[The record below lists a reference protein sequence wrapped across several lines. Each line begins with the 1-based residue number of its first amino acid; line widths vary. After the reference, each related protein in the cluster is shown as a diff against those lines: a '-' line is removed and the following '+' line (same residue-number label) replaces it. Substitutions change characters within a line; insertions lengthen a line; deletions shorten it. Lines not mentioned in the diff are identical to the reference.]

1 MGAETITFW
10 GHPQCLFGD
19 SFVVFLRHCGGT
31 FSPSP
36 PVICTTCQSVA
47 PEAKKK
53 CLLRYVGG
61 VVPFSKPCDVKTGF
75 VTASFHPT
83 PLSFSKGEGGC
94 TVFGVVVV
102 VFLLLLL
109 LLFLLR
115 HFRGGLLLLPF
126 RLLFLSVAATASF
139 CCCLTP
145 KGENAATMGSP
156 KTARNSATRFFCR

>member
-53 CLLRYVGG
+53 KKCLLRYVGG

-83 PLSFSKGEGGC
+83 LLPFSKGEGGC
-94 TVFGVVVV
+94 TVSA
-102 VFLLLLL
+102 LLLLC
-109 LLFLLR
+109 
-115 HFRGGLLLLPF
+115 
-126 RLLFLSVAATASF
+126 SCSSSSSSF
-139 CCCLTP
+139 CCGISEGAFFSFP
-145 KGENAATMGSP
+145 FVSSFFRWRRQHHFVAA
-156 KTARNSATRFFCR
+156 